1 MGETSA
7 PEQQKFYNDDVHQGL
22 IILVAKEFLKQIC
35 LSFSILLIY
44 LSAFD
49 LFCMEK
55 RCCNNNNNCYY
66 YYYYRK
72 FLCSSENEL
81 QQNSYVSSKEEY
93 IPRIMT
99 ALW

>member
-22 IILVAKEFLKQIC
+22 IILVAKEFQKQIC
-35 LSFSILLIY
+35 LSLSILLIY
-44 LSAFD
+44 LCAFD
-49 LFCMEK
+49 LICMEK
-55 RCCNNNNNCYY
+55 RCYNNNNCYY

-72 FLCSSENEL
+72 FFCSSENEL
-81 QQNSYVSSKEEY
+81 QQNSYVSFKEEY

-99 ALW
+99 AFW